1 MPPESSVVIPCE
13 EHIANVELEECEPQ
27 PDGHVIA
34 VDIVWVHSVL
44 HALTTRSASVRTPW
58 SLCDEQR
65 QRGNSLCGKPPPK
78 AATRKRCANVKSEAE
93 ASQRD
98 WVAGAPPEQLPARAA
113 LIWRQIGR
121 LAPREPGEI
130 WGLEWRGQGRMRV
143 SACPSTRTCC
153 GTQRDSTLPTTVSTR
168 ARFKPISATATS
180 CTLCVIPSL
189 RQIGFGRCGVTE
201 CAGRR
206 SRMTPIDGASR
217 R

>member
-1 MPPESSVVIPCE
+1 MPPESSVVIPRE

-44 HALTTRSASVRTPW
+44 HALTTRSASFRTPW

-113 LIWRQIGR
+113 LIWWQIGR

-130 WGLEWRGQGRMRV
+130 RGLVTPVTKLLRLGLRREHLRKN
-143 SACPSTRTCC
+143 
-153 GTQRDSTLPTTVSTR
+153 LL
-168 ARFKPISATATS
+168 KISE
-180 CTLCVIPSL
+180 SL
-189 RQIGFGRCGVTE
+189 SDEIEALGVW
-201 CAGRR
+201 C
-206 SRMTPIDGASR
+206 
-217 R
+217 

>member
-1 MPPESSVVIPCE
+1 MPPESSVVIPRE

-98 WVAGAPPEQLPARAA
+98 WVAGPPPEQLPARAA

-130 WGLEWRGQGRMRV
+130 RGLVTSLSEAPLEKVSFTTLLYVSPVRISCGIHRHRFTFFGGGTTRG
-143 SACPSTRTCC
+143 
-153 GTQRDSTLPTTVSTR
+153 
-168 ARFKPISATATS
+168 
-180 CTLCVIPSL
+180 
-189 RQIGFGRCGVTE
+189 
-201 CAGRR
+201 
-206 SRMTPIDGASR
+206 
-217 R
+217 